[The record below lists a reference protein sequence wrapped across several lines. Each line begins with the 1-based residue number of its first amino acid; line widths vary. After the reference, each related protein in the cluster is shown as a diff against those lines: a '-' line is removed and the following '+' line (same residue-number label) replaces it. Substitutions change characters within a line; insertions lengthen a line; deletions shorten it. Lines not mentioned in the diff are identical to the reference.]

1 VNRGFTKKSIKMSR
15 TTKIPFLFD
24 LPISSLGKNGSG
36 LFYASKVGDL
46 QISGKGKILGVPE
59 DYPYALMTDEQRKW
73 IEIEVLEVHWITPN
87 PAAQPRDTD
96 ITLLLRHMKE
106 AREINRA
113 ILEAAADYC
122 AIVYSQNFIK

>member
-36 LFYASKVGDL
+36 LFSASKVGDL

-73 IEIEVLEVHWITPN
+73 IEIEVLEVHWITGIGQD
-87 PAAQPRDTD
+87 AKDAD